1 MPLGRFS
8 VLTFAG
14 CLLWS
19 AVLVA
24 IGNAAGANW
33 ETWHQR
39 LGDLDYLVVAAA
51 AALVGVWLLRRRRS
65 TAE

>member
-14 CLLWS
+14 SLLWS
-19 AVLVA
+19 LLLVA
-24 IGNAAGANW
+24 IGDAAGANW
-33 ETWHQR
+33 ETWHSR
-39 LGDLDYLVVAAA
+39 LGDLNYVVVAVA

-65 TAE
+65 TA